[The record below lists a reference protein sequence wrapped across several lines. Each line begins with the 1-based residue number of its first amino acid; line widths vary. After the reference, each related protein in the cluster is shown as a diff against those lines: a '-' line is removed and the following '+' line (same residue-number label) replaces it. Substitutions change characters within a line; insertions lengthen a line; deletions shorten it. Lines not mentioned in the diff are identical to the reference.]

1 MRVSVAVRRG
11 ASLPALARLLMC
23 VAPPPDARGGH
34 QGGRS
39 VGQKRVRQHVNPLR
53 SSHQTVLALPM
64 DWASQAFARPELPLH
79 VDVGSARGF
88 FCLDVAE
95 ARPEVNVLGLE
106 IRRPLAEA
114 AQTDVATRKLGNA
127 HFLAT
132 NANVNLQT
140 VLDKTAPLAPL
151 ASVSIQFP
159 DPHFKAKHHKR
170 RVVQPALIEEIA
182 AALQPGGWLWMQ
194 SDV

>member
-1 MRVSVAVRRG
+1 
-11 ASLPALARLLMC
+11 
-23 VAPPPDARGGH
+23 
-34 QGGRS
+34 
-39 VGQKRVRQHVNPLR
+39 
-53 SSHQTVLALPM
+53 M

-182 AALQPGGWLWMQ
+182 AALQVPCET
-194 SDV
+194 